1 MESPPPAEKPGVP
14 EQEHSAA
21 AESTPPPSLPG
32 LPPLGD
38 ANAREPLAMLLRR
51 GFHPSIAPLDVPFDP
66 ARPDIDRVVDL
77 LDRYAHRLFLRGAIQ
92 RPEGFSPAECTRY
105 LAPEAALRAAR
116 EFVALGLLRALDD
129 RDAPDARYA
138 LVHKARSFGG
148 TLEWLVAHELRRRF
162 ALHAVPGVKFHA
174 PGVGGDLDV
183 VACAEG
189 KLVVLELKSS
199 PPKHLHE
206 DEVAAFVQRTRALRP
221 HVAIFA
227 IDTALRL
234 EDKVL
239 PLLCEHART
248 PGGPELR
255 PRRVTGELFALTPHA
270 YLVNARPG
278 LMLNVGRAIAEGFAA
293 LAPDPFGA

>member
-1 MESPPPAEKPGVP
+1 MDDPQPAPPDAKPGVP
-14 EQEHSAA
+14 EQEREAA
-21 AESTPPPSLPG
+21 AESTPPPSLPT
-32 LPPLGD
+32 LGD
-38 ANAREPLAMLLRR
+38 RDTREPLAMLVRR

-66 ARPDIDRVVDL
+66 HRPDVDRVVDL

-92 RPEGFSPAECTRY
+92 RPEGFAPAECTRY
-105 LAPEAALRAAR
+105 LTPDAALRAAR
-116 EFVALGLLRALDD
+116 EFVSLGLLRPLDD
-129 RDAPDARYA
+129 RDTAETKYA

-148 TLEWLVAHELRRRF
+148 TLEWLVAYELRRRF
-162 ALHAVPGVKFHA
+162 ALRAVPGVKFHA

-189 KLVVLELKSS
+189 RLVVLELKSS

-206 DEVAAFVQRTRALRP
+206 DEVIAFVQRTRALRP
-221 HVAIFA
+221 HVAVFA
-227 IDTALRL
+227 MDTALRL
-234 EDKVL
+234 QDKVL
-239 PLLCEHART
+239 PMLCAHARA

-255 PRRVTGELFALTPHA
+255 PRRVNGELFALTPHA
-270 YLVNARPG
+270 YLVNARPS